1 MASISVQQLQEG
13 LETIRLSS
21 PKDVPRGMR
30 IYSLSLEGSPLL
42 LKLAGDMQTL
52 TVPFEPS
59 VFNGT
64 GDEPRKGIV
73 FNITPEI
80 LEAVAQLEDT
90 CRQLLGETIP
100 NIDALWCSAV
110 KPSEQYSAKL
120 KAKINV
126 SGPRVCP
133 FFDEANNPAEAP
145 VSWKGLPVNAVVSV
159 RGCYSQRQNVGMIL
173 DIVALQY
180 GTRLNAPVTP
190 ASPF

>member
-13 LETIRLSS
+13 VDTIRLSP
-21 PKDVPRGMR
+21 PKDVQRGMR
-30 IYSLSLEGSPLL
+30 IYSLSMEDRPLL
-42 LKLAGDMQTL
+42 LKLAGDTQTI
-52 TVPFEPS
+52 TIPFEPS

-100 NIDALWCSAV
+100 NIDALWCSSV
-110 KPSEQYSAKL
+110 KPSEKYSATL

-133 FFDEANNPAEAP
+133 FFDEANKPAEAP
-145 VSWKGLPVNAVVSV
+145 IAWKGLPVNAVVSI
-159 RGCYSQRQNVGMIL
+159 RGCYSQRQGVGMIL
-173 DIVALQY
+173 EVVALQY
-180 GTRLNAPVTP
+180 GTKVSAAVIP

>member
-13 LETIRLSS
+13 LDTLRLSP
-21 PKDVPRGMR
+21 PKDVQRGMR
-30 IYSLSLEGSPLL
+30 IYSLTLEDRPLL
-42 LKLAGDMQTL
+42 LKLAGDMHSI

-73 FNITPEI
+73 FNITPEL
-80 LEAVAQLEDT
+80 LEVVAQLEDT

-100 NIDALWCSAV
+100 NIDALWCSSV
-110 KPSEQYSAKL
+110 KPSEKYSATL

-133 FFDEANNPAEAP
+133 FFDEANKPAEAP
-145 VSWKGLPVNAVVSV
+145 VTWKGLPVNAVLSI
-159 RGCYSQRQNVGMIL
+159 RGCYSQRQNVGMI
-173 DIVALQY
+173 IEVVALQY
-180 GTRLNAPVTP
+180 GSKVNATVTP
-190 ASPF
+190 VSPF